1 MAENCARPGC
11 GHDQVHKVDQRIS
24 ELLVRVT
31 AERGHCGN
39 GCRECSCPGYRTP
52 EQQAAWIALEE
63 GWAAKARIC
72 LTIGMS
78 WYGFGDPQG
87 RVQTEPC
94 GLCEACLL
102 NRLLEL
108 YS

>member
-52 EQQAAWIALEE
+52 EQQAAWEALMGEV
-63 GWAAKARIC
+63 GNWRMFSGTHYGSDDIHYGDAVADAADKVR
-72 LTIGMS
+72 S
-78 WYGFGDPQG
+78 
-87 RVQTEPC
+87 
-94 GLCEACLL
+94 
-102 NRLLEL
+102 L
-108 YS
+108 YP

>member
-1 MAENCARPGC
+1 MTENCARPGC

-52 EQQAAWIALEE
+52 EQQEAWERAALADSRVRRAEFTDEDWVTYAADGCSAL
-63 GWAAKARIC
+63 R
-72 LTIGMS
+72 
-78 WYGFGDPQG
+78 
-87 RVQTEPC
+87 
-94 GLCEACLL
+94 
-102 NRLLEL
+102 RLLEA
-108 YS
+108 YP